1 MNDPELEQSAGQSV
15 MVGFKK
21 NANVKFEDFKIVTL
35 LGRGTFGKVFLA
47 QLPSENNRQFAI
59 KAIRKDVLLDFK
71 QVANT
76 KLEKDILFSC
86 DHPFLVGMEYMFQ
99 SQTRLYFVMPFVR
112 GGELYKIFKSRKRL
126 PENLVKFYSLQI
138 AMAVG
143 YLHSKGIMHRDL
155 KLDNVLIHFPDRST
169 DLSADEIEEID
180 LETEPFVVKIADLG
194 YAREFTSD
202 PEEDRAWSFRGS
214 PLMMPAE

>member
-47 QLPSENNRQFAI
+47 QLPSESNRQFAI

-138 AMAVG
+138 CMAVG

-155 KLDNVLIHFPDRST
+155 KLENILVDEDGYLKIIDYGLAKT
-169 DLSADEIEEID
+169 LQESAVSK
-180 LETEPFVVKIADLG
+180 TFCG
-194 YAREFTSD
+194 T
-202 PEEDRAWSFRGS
+202 PEYLAPE
-214 PLMMPAE
+214 MVT